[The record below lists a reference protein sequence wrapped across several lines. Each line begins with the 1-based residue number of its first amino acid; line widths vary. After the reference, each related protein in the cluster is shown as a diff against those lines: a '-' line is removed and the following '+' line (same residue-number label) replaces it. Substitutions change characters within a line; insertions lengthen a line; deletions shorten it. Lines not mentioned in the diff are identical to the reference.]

1 MQEEQQYYHAYE
13 LRYQQVHRQG
23 LQWTSDTPTPIV
35 RQTIEQYQISQQA
48 QILEIGCGEGR
59 DAAPL
64 LREGRN
70 LLATDVSPESI
81 RYCREKLPAYS
92 ERFAVVDCLHDRLD
106 CKFDFIYA
114 VAVLHMLVLDEDRA
128 GFYRFI
134 REHLKPEGLA
144 LICTMGDGQVQMQS
158 DITTAFSL
166 QPRCYQQTGQELMLA
181 GTSCRM
187 VNFLTFSREWK
198 QGGLVQVESGLSAAP
213 PEFSSLMYAVVKCA
227 ENS

>member
-13 LRYQQVHRQG
+13 LRYQQVHCQG

-35 RQTIEQYQISQQA
+35 RQTIEQYQIPQQA

-81 RYCREKLPAYS
+81 RYCREKLPDFAAS
-92 ERFAVVDCLHDRLD
+92 FAVVDCLHDRLD

-166 QPRCYQQTGQELMLA
+166 QPRCHQQTGQELMLA

-187 VNFLTFSREWK
+187 VDFLTFSRELK

>member
-35 RQTIEQYQISQQA
+35 RQTIEQYQIPQQA

-81 RYCREKLPAYS
+81 RYCREKLPDFAAS
-92 ERFAVVDCLHDRLD
+92 FAVVDCLHDRLER
-106 CKFDFIYA
+106 KFDFIYA

-128 GFYRFI
+128 RFYRFI

-158 DITTAFSL
+158 DLTTAFSL
-166 QPRCYQQTGQELMLA
+166 QPRCHQQTGQELMLA

-187 VNFLTFSREWK
+187 VDFLTFSRELK

>member
-35 RQTIEQYQISQQA
+35 RRTIEQYQIPQQA

-81 RYCREKLPAYS
+81 RYCKEKLPDFAAS
-92 ERFAVVDCLHDRLD
+92 FAVVDCLKDRLEL
-106 CKFDFIYA
+106 KFDFIYA

-158 DITTAFSL
+158 DLTTAFSL
-166 QPRCYQQTGQELMLA
+166 QPRCHQQTGQELMLA

-187 VNFLTFSREWK
+187 VDFLTFSREWK

>member
-35 RQTIEQYQISQQA
+35 RQTIEQYQIPQQA

-81 RYCREKLPAYS
+81 RYCREKLPDFAAS
-92 ERFAVVDCLHDRLD
+92 FAVVDCLHDRLER
-106 CKFDFIYA
+106 KFDFIYA

-166 QPRCYQQTGQELMLA
+166 QPRCHQQTGQELILA

-187 VNFLTFSREWK
+187 VNFLTFSRELK

>member
-13 LRYQQVHRQG
+13 QRYQQVHRQG
-23 LQWTSDTPTPIV
+23 LQWTSDIPTPIV
-35 RQTIEQYQISQQA
+35 RRTMEQYQVARQA
-48 QILEIGCGEGR
+48 EILEIGCGEGR

-64 LREGRN
+64 LRQGWN
-70 LLATDVSPESI
+70 LLATDVSAESI
-81 RYCREKLPAYS
+81 RYCKEKLPDFS
-92 ERFAVVDCLHDRLD
+92 ESFAVMDCLCDRLD
-106 CKFDFIYA
+106 RQFDFIYA

-158 DITTAFSL
+158 DLTTAFSL
-166 QPRCYQQTGQELMLA
+166 QPRCHQQTGQELMLA

-187 VNFLTFSREWK
+187 VDFSTFSREWAE
-198 QGGLVQVESGLSAAP
+198 GGLTEVESGLSAAP

>member
-35 RQTIEQYQISQQA
+35 RQTIEQYQIPQQA

-81 RYCREKLPAYS
+81 RYCREKLPDFAAS
-92 ERFAVVDCLHDRLD
+92 FAVVDCLHDRLER
-106 CKFDFIYA
+106 KFDFIYA

-128 GFYRFI
+128 RFYRFI

-158 DITTAFSL
+158 DLTTAFSL
-166 QPRCYQQTGQELMLA
+166 QPRCHQQTGQELMLA

-187 VNFLTFSREWK
+187 VDFLTFSRELK
-198 QGGLVQVESGLSAAP
+198 QGGLVQVESALSAAP

>member
-35 RQTIEQYQISQQA
+35 RQTIEQYQIPQQA

-81 RYCREKLPAYS
+81 RYCREKLPDFAAS
-92 ERFAVVDCLHDRLD
+92 FAVVDCLHDRLER
-106 CKFDFIYA
+106 KFDFIYA

-128 GFYRFI
+128 RFYRFI

-158 DITTAFSL
+158 DLTAAFSL
-166 QPRCYQQTGQELMLA
+166 QPRCHQQTGQELMLA

-187 VNFLTFSREWK
+187 VDFATFSRELE
-198 QGGLVQVESGLSAAP
+198 QGGLVHVESGLSASP

>member
-1 MQEEQQYYHAYE
+1 M
-13 LRYQQVHRQG
+13 
-23 LQWTSDTPTPIV
+23 
-35 RQTIEQYQISQQA
+35 
-48 QILEIGCGEGR
+48 
-59 DAAPL
+59 
-64 LREGRN
+64 
-70 LLATDVSPESI
+70 
-81 RYCREKLPAYS
+81 
-92 ERFAVVDCLHDRLD
+92 DCLHDRLER
-106 CKFDFIYA
+106 KFDFIYA

-158 DITTAFSL
+158 DLTTAFSL
-166 QPRCYQQTGQELMLA
+166 QPRCHQQTGQELMLA

-187 VNFLTFSREWK
+187 VDFATFSREWK

>member
-35 RQTIEQYQISQQA
+35 RQTIEQYQIPQQA

-81 RYCREKLPAYS
+81 RYCREKLPDFAAS
-92 ERFAVVDCLHDRLD
+92 FAVVDCLHDRLER
-106 CKFDFIYA
+106 KFDFIYA

-128 GFYRFI
+128 RFYRFI

-166 QPRCYQQTGQELMLA
+166 QPRCHQQTGQELMLA

-187 VNFLTFSREWK
+187 VDFLTFSRELK